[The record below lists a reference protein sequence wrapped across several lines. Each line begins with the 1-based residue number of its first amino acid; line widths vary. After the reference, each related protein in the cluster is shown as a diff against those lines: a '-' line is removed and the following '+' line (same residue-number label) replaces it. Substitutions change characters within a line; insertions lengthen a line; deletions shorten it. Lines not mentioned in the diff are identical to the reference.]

1 MKKKYKKYNKIIL
14 EELFISNNCLRDLK
28 YIYSEK
34 FFIQKL
40 FHIIIDNLLSSLSKR
55 IKMMLFNEHIAI
67 FKQSFQLYIFEKSL
81 IRVLEYDFK
90 SIFHIQLIQW

>member
-1 MKKKYKKYNKIIL
+1 MKKKCKKYNKIIL
-14 EELFISNNCLRDLK
+14 KELFISNNCLRDLK
-28 YIYSEK
+28 HIYSEK
-34 FFIQKL
+34 FFIQKF

-81 IRVLEYDFK
+81 PHYSAI
-90 SIFHIQLIQW
+90 

>member
-40 FHIIIDNLLSSLSKR
+40 FPIIIDLLSSLRKG

-67 FKQSFQLYIFEKSL
+67 FSRVFNCIFLKNLSL

>member
-1 MKKKYKKYNKIIL
+1 MKKKCKKYNKIIL
-14 EELFISNNCLRDLK
+14 KELFISNNCLRDLK
-28 YIYSEK
+28 HIYSEK

-40 FHIIIDNLLSSLSKR
+40 FLIIIDLLSSLRKG

-81 IRVLEYDFK
+81 PHYSAI
-90 SIFHIQLIQW
+90 